1 MSSKLSRKVSH
12 DVASAT
18 ALVVAMFASVEP
30 VAAAGSTIESPY
42 ATWAIGLICGIILAL
57 AARIN
62 WRSVPGR
69 LLNWARRQR
78 HRAGWAM
85 LGSFCTAILIFY

>member
-1 MSSKLSRKVSH
+1 MSNHFRNISMKM
-12 DVASAT
+12 AT
-18 ALVVAMFASVEP
+18 AVT
-30 VAAAGSTIESPY
+30 VAAAVLASTEPAIAAARAIESPY

-69 LLNWARRQR
+69 LLNWARQQR
-78 HRAGWAM
+78 HRAGWAIA
-85 LGSFCTAILIFY
+85 GSFSTAILIFY